1 MILERVHPQDRPSV
15 KTALGA
21 AANGEGIDVERR
33 LLRVNLT
40 LAASVCLV
48 GKRWDQQSNVQSVV
62 SAQEDPD

>member
-1 MILERVHPQDRPSV
+1 M
-15 KTALGA
+15 KTTLGA

-48 GKRWDQQSNVQSVV
+48 SKRWDHQSNVQSVV